1 MEKYLKYLKGVNG
14 QLSYEE
20 LDSICQ
26 TEVPD
31 GEYYDYEKIRAVI
44 LRKLN
49 GELDDEYFRTWLI
62 VVSWAIQK
70 DSEDLSWAFDGY
82 SFCDSFSKNDIV
94 SILSVL
100 KEEDYKMRYEDY
112 IEQHKKEQLN
122 VVYLRFEHANWTED
136 SAIYKAY
143 FVDYKN
149 KRFDIRLIDSAF
161 YEFKKDVFYCT
172 LFDKDEREGEED
184 YVEPKELP
192 EEEQLLHYFY
202 DENEEWTYD
211 HTLDF

>member
-1 MEKYLKYLKGVNG
+1 M
-14 QLSYEE
+14 
-20 LDSICQ
+20 
-26 TEVPD
+26 
-31 GEYYDYEKIRAVI
+31 
-44 LRKLN
+44 
-49 GELDDEYFRTWLI
+49 
-62 VVSWAIQK
+62 
-70 DSEDLSWAFDGY
+70 
-82 SFCDSFSKNDIV
+82 
-94 SILSVL
+94 
-100 KEEDYKMRYEDY
+100 
-112 IEQHKKEQLN
+112 
-122 VVYLRFEHANWTED
+122 RFEHANWTED